1 MSRSTFFRF
10 RVTPEHIALAGILFF
25 ALFLRV
31 TSAASQDFS
40 RAGPGYAWGF
50 PADHGAHR
58 NYATE
63 WWYYTGQLYS
73 AAEVPF
79 KDKPEYGFQLTFFR
93 RGIKS
98 SADIRSEFMA
108 HAAITDVR
116 AGKTFFASRVGG
128 GALGVAGVSRSSLR
142 AWSGDW
148 SVDPIGEKLLLR
160 FSVPDVVD
168 RLARLQRILIDTVP
182 EPWLQGIQGISA
194 KGRCAGCASMYYS
207 LPALPLSAQYVVG
220 DAEKRLRGIG
230 WMDHEFMTNSLS
242 PNQVGWD
249 WMGLMLK
256 DGRTVMLFQVRDQTG
271 KVDFASGGIKN
282 GNTTRVLRHDE
293 FALTPVKTWTS
304 KATNA
309 AYPIEWRVVIPS
321 ENIDTAIQAR
331 VNASEI
337 GEGSQQG
344 VEAGPNKMV
353 YWEGPVASQDE
364 SVVGY
369 LEMTGY
375 AGKMAL

>member
-1 MSRSTFFRF
+1 MSVSVLFRF
-10 RVTPEHIALAGILFF
+10 RVTPEHIVAGLILFC
-25 ALFLRV
+25 ALFLKA
-31 TSAASQDFS
+31 TSGASQDFS
-40 RAGPGYAWGF
+40 RAGPGFAWSF
-50 PADHGAHR
+50 PTDHGAHE

-73 AAEVPF
+73 QDDVPF

-93 RGIKS
+93 KSIKHG
-98 SADIRSEFMA
+98 ADTKSEFMA

-128 GALGVAGVSRSSLR
+128 GALGVAGVSTSSLR

-160 FSVPDVVD
+160 FGISDLGS
-168 RLARLQRILIDTVP
+168 RSIRLQRVLIDTLP
-182 EPWLQGIQGISA
+182 QPWLQGAQGVSA
-194 KGRCAGCASMYYS
+194 KGTCEGCASMYYS
-207 LPALPLSAQYVVG
+207 LPALPLSAQYVAG
-220 DAEKRLRGIG
+220 DTERPLRGIG
-230 WMDHEFMTNSLS
+230 WMDHEFMTNSLGS
-242 PNQVGWD
+242 NQVGWD

-256 DGRTVMLFQVRDQTG
+256 DGRSIMLFQVRDQTG
-271 KVDFASGGIKN
+271 KVDFVSGGIKN
-282 GNTTRVLRHDE
+282 GNTARVLRHDE

-304 KATNA
+304 EATKAV
-309 AYPIEWRVVIPS
+309 YPIEWRVVIPA
-321 ENIDTAIQAR
+321 ENIDTVIQAR
-331 VNASEI
+331 VKASEV
-337 GEGSQQG
+337 GEGSPLG
-344 VEAGPNKMV
+344 GEAGAHQVV

-375 AGKMAL
+375 AGKIGL